1 MATGVVAGFD
11 DPKGYGVVRDNADGQ
26 EYFFHCT
33 AVADG
38 TRTIDVGATVE
49 FEVVPGRR
57 GRWEAADLRPAT
69 STGSL
74 KAGPAKNPP
83 CARPSGQ
90 SEAG

>member
-1 MATGVVAGFD
+1 MATGTVASFD
-11 DPKGYGVVRDNADGQ
+11 DPRGIGTVTDESDGQ

-57 GRWEAADLRPAT
+57 GQWEAAGLRPR
-69 STGSL
+69 G
-74 KAGPAKNPP
+74 
-83 CARPSGQ
+83 
-90 SEAG
+90 